1 MTLFSDK
8 IALSQ
13 PRTEIRITTPDGQV
27 YEAPIGTPAGDFF
40 RAYMPNP
47 ISPIVGAICD
57 GQLRELSY
65 PIMRDMN
72 LSPVLLTSSDGAR
85 IYRRSLVLLLATAI
99 AELWEGCQVSVRY
112 SVPDGGYY
120 CKRMNDV
127 PFTLKELDQIDAKMR
142 QIVAEDSPITKRVV
156 PLAEA
161 INLFTARGD
170 DDKVRLLG
178 YRTRQELTLY
188 TLRGRDDYYFGYMLP
203 ATGLLQYF
211 RLVWGKEGFILQY
224 PRRENPSQ
232 LRPIRAHEKL
242 SRVFHQSDEWLR
254 RLNIEDIGRLNQI
267 IDTPERLREL
277 ILVAEALHEQ
287 NVANIAEDILI
298 KHAQTGVRFVFIAGP
313 SASGKTTFAK
323 RLSIQLLA
331 QGLRPFTLELDNY
344 FVNREDTPRDA
355 KGDYNFEALEAI
367 NLPLFNSQL
376 LALSRGE
383 QVNLPRFNFLTGKS
397 EVGASAR
404 LVEKQV
410 IIIEGI
416 HGLNPRLITDLPP
429 ELVYRVYVSAIT
441 QVNIDLHNRV
451 PTTDLR
457 LLRRIVRDARTR
469 GYSALDTLNR
479 WESVRN
485 GERTGIFPYQ
495 ENADSMFD
503 SALVYELA
511 ALRPIAEPLLLQVK
525 PNTSAFI
532 EAKRLLSFLGWVRP
546 IQTDQLRQIPDT
558 SLLREFIGD
567 SILDD
572 YHPMHAGE

>member
-1 MTLFSDK
+1 MTDFSDK
-8 IALSQ
+8 IVLSQ
-13 PRTEIRITTPDGQV
+13 PRTHIRVIIPNGQV
-27 YEAPIGTPAGDFF
+27 YEAPIGTPAGHVLETV
-40 RAYMPNP
+40 MPSP
-47 ISPIVGAICD
+47 STPIVGAICD
-57 GQLRELSY
+57 GQLRELGY

-72 LSPVLLTSSDGAR
+72 LAPVLLTSSDGAR
-85 IYRRSLVLLLATAI
+85 IYRRSLVLLLATAVS
-99 AELWEGCQVSVRY
+99 ALWEGEQVSVRY

-120 CKRMNDV
+120 CKRMNTV
-127 PFTLKELDQIDAKMR
+127 PFSLKELDQIDAKMR
-142 QIVAEDSPITKRVV
+142 EIVAENAPISKRIV
-156 PLAEA
+156 PLAQA
-161 INLFTARGD
+161 VDLFTSRGD
-170 DDKVRLLG
+170 DDKVRLLA
-178 YRTRQELTLY
+178 YRMRQELTLY
-188 TLRGRDDYYFGYMLP
+188 TLHGRDDYYFGYMLP

-224 PRRENPSQ
+224 PRRENPTQ

-287 NVANIAEDILI
+287 NVATIAQDILLQQS
-298 KHAQTGVRFVFIAGP
+298 KTGVRFVLIAGP

-323 RLSIQLLA
+323 RLAIQLLA

-344 FVNREDTPRDA
+344 FVNREDTPKDA
-355 KGDYNFEALEAI
+355 KGDYNFEAIEAI
-367 NLPLFNSQL
+367 NLPLFNAHL
-376 LALSRGE
+376 LAMANGE
-383 QVNLPRFNFLTGKS
+383 QVQLPRFNFLTGKS
-397 EVGASAR
+397 EAGAIAQLS
-404 LVEKQV
+404 EKQV

-416 HGLNPRLITDLPP
+416 HGLNPRLIADLPP

-469 GYSALDTLNR
+469 GYTALDTLNR
-479 WESVRN
+479 WESVRS
-485 GERTGIFPYQ
+485 GERTGIFAYQ

-525 PNTSAFI
+525 PNSSAYI